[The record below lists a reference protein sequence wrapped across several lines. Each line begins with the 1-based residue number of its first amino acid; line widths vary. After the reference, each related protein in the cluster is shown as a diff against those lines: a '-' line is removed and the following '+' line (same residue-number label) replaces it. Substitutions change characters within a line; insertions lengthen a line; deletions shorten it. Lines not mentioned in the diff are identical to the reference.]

1 MKKKILIIGAG
12 IAGLSAGI
20 HACRNGYETKIYEM
34 HNAPGG
40 LCTAW
45 ERKGFTFD
53 GCIHYLYGTKPGS
66 QFNHLWQELGAL
78 DEADIFDGDPFMRI
92 ECREGGAVNVYS
104 NLDKLE
110 EHLLDHSPA
119 DAPVIGA
126 IVNAAKAFSRINWP
140 LEKPQEFNKI
150 WHLPLMLFQ
159 SMPLFKIMGQFSRVS
174 IEAYL
179 EQLNSPLLKE
189 ALGLIIPKDYSMLS
203 LISTLASLHN
213 KDAGFPR
220 GGSLKL
226 SRSIEKYFL
235 DMGGEIAYNSRVNEI
250 LVENGRTTGLLLEDG
265 SKIYGDVVIS
275 AADLHHTAYNLLR
288 GKFLTP
294 LIKKSFSELPTYS
307 SVLVFLGVDAD
318 LGKEDYSVAL
328 KLDEP
333 IALGDEHNHYLY
345 LTNYSFDPTLAPP
358 GKTVIRASLFSSY
371 GYWEKNAKN
380 KAVYRGKKE
389 QLLDRVVQVVEKR
402 YPAAANR
409 IETSDV
415 ATPYSFKRYT
425 NVYKGAYMGW
435 LVPPD
440 SGRLRI
446 PKQLPGLENFYQ
458 IGQWIEPPAGLP
470 GSMLTGRH
478 VVQLICR
485 ADRKAFQS
493 L

>member
-20 HACRNGYETKIYEM
+20 HACRNGYEAVIHEM
-34 HNAPGG
+34 HNIPGG

-53 GCIHYLYGTKPGS
+53 SCIHYLYGTKPGS
-66 QFNHLWQELGAL
+66 QFNRLWHEVGAL
-78 DEADIFDGDPFMRI
+78 GDGDIFNGNPFMRI
-92 ECREGGAVNVYS
+92 ECQEGEAVNIYS
-104 NLDKLE
+104 DLDKLE
-110 EHLLDHSPA
+110 EHLLEQSPE

-140 LEKPQEFNKI
+140 IEKPQEFNKI
-150 WHLPLMLFQ
+150 WHLPLLLFQ

-174 IEAYL
+174 IAEYL

-189 ALGLIIPKDYSMLS
+189 ALGLIIPKGYSMLS
-203 LISTLASLHN
+203 LISTLSSLHN
-213 KDAGFPR
+213 RDAGFPR
-220 GGSLKL
+220 GGSLKF
-226 SRSIEKYFL
+226 SRSIERCFHE
-235 DMGGEIAYNSRVNEI
+235 MGGIIAYNSRVNEI
-250 LVENGRTTGLLLEDG
+250 IVANGRATGLLLEDG
-265 SKIYGDVVIS
+265 SKVYGDIVIS
-275 AADLHHTAYNLLR
+275 AADLHHTVHSLLR
-288 GKFLTP
+288 GRFMTP

-318 LGKEDYSVAL
+318 LSREDYSVAL

-333 IALGDEHNHYLY
+333 IALGDEQNHYLY
-345 LTNYSFDPTLAPP
+345 LTNYAFDPTLAPP

-380 KAVYRGKKE
+380 KAIYREKKE
-389 QLLDRVVQVVEKR
+389 QLLDRVVQAVGKK
-402 YPAAANR
+402 YPAAANH
-409 IETSDV
+409 IEISDV
-415 ATPYSFKRYT
+415 ATPHTFKRYT
-425 NVYKGAYMGW
+425 NIYKGAYMGW
-435 LVPPD
+435 LVPPE

-478 VVQLICR
+478 VMQIICR
-485 ADRKAFQS
+485 ADRKAFHS